1 MPARHIA
8 VIGGGIMGISLGY
21 FLSRAGHQVE
31 VFEASASLGGL
42 AGPINLPDGVKV
54 DRFYHA
60 ILSSDSHLRELVNE
74 LGIAGKLK
82 FRETKTGFYHSG
94 RIYPMNGVLDFLRF
108 PPLRWI
114 DRFRLGLTILAA
126 QAVRD
131 WQEMERV
138 GVEDWLVKWGGQRA
152 FDHLWRPMLN
162 AKFDGSFEQ
171 TPATYIWSRLVR
183 MKSTRKGAAQK
194 EMAGYLVGGY
204 LSLIEAM
211 RASIERSGGKVHL
224 QAPINEVLVEG
235 GKFAGLRISKEIQH
249 FDAAVV
255 TLQAPLFSRLIQKD
269 GPEIES
275 YCRSLSKAQYLGI
288 IAPLLVLDRPLTG
301 NWTLNITD
309 VRIPFTGVI
318 ETTAY
323 IDPQDVGGHHLVYLP
338 KYTAPGS
345 PLQTLSNEEI
355 QEMWLVEL
363 EKMFPDFDR
372 GWIRYFL
379 VHREKLV
386 EPVHK
391 LGTNDEMLTVETPIS
406 NLFLSTTSQIY
417 PDLTNG
423 ESVTRHARTSA
434 EKVINQLMAGVGHQD
449 PRSAQV
455 SVVSQGKIG
464 K

>member
-1 MPARHIA
+1 LR
-8 VIGGGIMGISLGY
+8 
-21 FLSRAGHQVE
+21 
-31 VFEASASLGGL
+31 GL
-42 AGPINLPDGVKV
+42 VAD
-54 DRFYHA
+54 
-60 ILSSDSHLRELVNE
+60 
-74 LGIAGKLK
+74 LGITGKLK
-82 FRETKTGFYHSG
+82 FRETKTGFYHNG

-126 QAVRD
+126 HAVRD
-131 WQEMERV
+131 WHEMERV

-204 LSLIEAM
+204 LTLIEAM
-211 RASIERSGGKVHL
+211 RASIEQSGGKVHL
-224 QAPINEVLVEG
+224 QTPVNEVLIDG
-235 GKFAGLRISKEIQH
+235 RNFTGLRISGEIRT

-255 TLQAPLFSRLIQKD
+255 TLQAPLFSRLIQNA
-269 GPEIES
+269 GPEIEG
-275 YCRSLSKAQYLGI
+275 YCRSLSDAQYLGI

-309 VRIPFTGVI
+309 ERVPFTGVI

-323 IDPQDVGGHHLVYLP
+323 IDPQDVGGHHLLYLP

-345 PLQTLSNEEI
+345 LLQTLSNEQI
-355 QEMWLVEL
+355 QEMWLADL

-372 GWIRYFL
+372 SWIRYFL
-379 VHREKLV
+379 VHRERLV

-391 LGTNDEMLTVETPIS
+391 LGSSGEIPAVETPVG

-423 ESVTRHARTSA
+423 ESVTRHARSSA
-434 EKVINQLMAGVGHQD
+434 EKVIHRLTA
-449 PRSAQV
+449 S
-455 SVVSQGKIG
+455 IG
-464 K
+464 QE